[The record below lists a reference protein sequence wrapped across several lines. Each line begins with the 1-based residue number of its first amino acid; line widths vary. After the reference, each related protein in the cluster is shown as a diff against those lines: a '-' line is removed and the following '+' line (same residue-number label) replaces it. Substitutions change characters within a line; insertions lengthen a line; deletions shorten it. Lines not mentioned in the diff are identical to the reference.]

1 MTVAIAIHGGA
12 GTIRRAEISPEKD
25 AALRAGLA
33 SALEA
38 GHVVLRA
45 GGSALDAVTAAVVAL
60 EDDPL
65 FNAARGAVFTRDGTQ
80 ELEAAIMDGST
91 QAAGT
96 VMGVK
101 IVKNPVKLARRVMEA
116 TPHVTLGFAA
126 ADAFARAQGLE
137 CVTTDYYFTEPRWQA
152 LHLEKARLAVGGS
165 PGEAPAD
172 RQHGTVGA
180 VALDAM
186 GCLAA
191 ATSTGG
197 MTAKWAGRVGDTP
210 IIGAGTWADARC
222 AVSCTGHGESFIRAA
237 AAHDIA
243 ARITYAGQTAQEA
256 AEALVHLT
264 LTGLGGS
271 GGVIVVDSQGRITMP
286 FNCEGMYRAMVDS
299 QGRRA
304 VAIYREENS
313 SFSSR

>member
-1 MTVAIAIHGGA
+1 MTLAIAIHGGA
-12 GTIRRAEISPEKD
+12 GTIRRAELTAERD

-33 SALEA
+33 SALDA
-38 GHVVLRA
+38 GYAVLCA
-45 GGSALDAVTAAVVAL
+45 GGSALDAVTAAVVTL

-65 FNAARGAVFTRDGTQ
+65 FNAGRGAVFTLEGTQ

-101 IVKNPVKLARRVMEA
+101 VAKNPIKLARRVMEA

-137 CVTTDYYFTEPRWQA
+137 CVPMDYYFTETRWQA
-152 LHLEKARLAVGGS
+152 LQLEKARLAAGGR
-165 PGEAPAD
+165 PDEAPAD
-172 RQHGTVGA
+172 RKHGTVGA
-180 VALDAM
+180 VALDGA
-186 GCLAA
+186 GHLAA

-197 MTAKWAGRVGDTP
+197 MTAKWAGRIGDTP

-243 ARITYAGQTAQEA
+243 ARISYAGQTAQAA
-256 AEALVHLT
+256 AEALVHQT
-264 LTGLGGS
+264 LTRLGGS
-271 GGVIVVDSQGRITMP
+271 GGVIVLDAQGRITMP
-286 FNCEGMYRAMVDS
+286 FNSEGMYRAMLDG
-299 QGRRA
+299 QGRRE
-304 VAIYREENS
+304 VAIYREENN

>member
-12 GTIRRAEISPEKD
+12 GTIRCAELTPERD
-25 AALRAGLA
+25 AALRVGLA
-33 SALEA
+33 AALDA
-38 GHVVLRA
+38 GYAVLCA
-45 GGSALDAVTAAVVAL
+45 GGSALDAVTAAVVTL

-65 FNAARGAVFTRDGTQ
+65 FNAGRGAVFTLEGTQ

-101 IVKNPVKLARRVMEA
+101 VAKNPIKLARRVMEA

-126 ADAFARAQGLE
+126 ADAFAQAQGLE
-137 CVTTDYYFTEPRWQA
+137 CVPMDYYFTETRWQA
-152 LHLEKARLAVGGS
+152 LQLEKARLAAGGW
-165 PGEAPAD
+165 PDEAPAD
-172 RQHGTVGA
+172 RKHGTVGA
-180 VALDAM
+180 VALDGA
-186 GCLAA
+186 GHLAA

-197 MTAKWAGRVGDTP
+197 MTAKWAGRIGDTP

-243 ARITYAGQTAQEA
+243 ARISYAGQTAQAA
-256 AEALVHLT
+256 AEALVHQT
-264 LTGLGGS
+264 LTKLGGS
-271 GGVIVVDSQGRITMP
+271 GGVIVLDAQGRITMP
-286 FNCEGMYRAMVDS
+286 FNFEGMYRAMLDG
-299 QGRRA
+299 QGRRE
-304 VAIYREENS
+304 VAIYREENN